1 MNLPY
6 LWLNDYV
13 TIEKDPKTYAARMTM
28 TGSKVEGW
36 QNAADEIQNVVWG
49 KILSIEKHPDALSK
63 TQRHTKAG
71 HSIR

>member
-49 KILSIEKHPDALSK
+49 KIYPLKN
-63 TQRHTKAG
+63 
-71 HSIR
+71 IRTRTSL